1 MIREVQ
7 HIQNREIKS
16 GQEQPVHRMATPNQQ
31 NLESKN
37 KEYAA
42 DFKHKDLTLPP
53 AKKYAV
59 GMSTESS
66 RQFG

>member
-1 MIREVQ
+1 
-7 HIQNREIKS
+7 
-16 GQEQPVHRMATPNQQ
+16 MATPVQQ
-31 NLESKN
+31 NLEAKN

-59 GMSTESS
+59 GMSRCPFLVHCCRCTPTH
-66 RQFG
+66 FHFFTVTGLTL